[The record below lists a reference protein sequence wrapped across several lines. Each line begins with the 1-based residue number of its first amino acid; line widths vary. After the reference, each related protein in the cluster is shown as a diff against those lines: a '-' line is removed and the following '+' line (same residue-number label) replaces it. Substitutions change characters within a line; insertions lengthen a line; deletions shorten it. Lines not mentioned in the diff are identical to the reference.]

1 MFSLITE
8 TGAALFINLPDS
20 ISNFIITTEN
30 PDQIQF
36 SYLDIDDN
44 SVNIYDLELDEVN
57 SYFQFNQNDNVEHV
71 LIATSNYSGDPSTE
85 SSFSIQINQT
95 ALGDINY
102 DGLINVLDA
111 VLIINFI
118 IYIENPT
125 NEQFIAS
132 DINNDTSLDILDV
145 VLLINL
151 IIDR

>member
-1 MFSLITE
+1 M
-8 TGAALFINLPDS
+8 
-20 ISNFIITTEN
+20 
-30 PDQIQF
+30 
-36 SYLDIDDN
+36 
-44 SVNIYDLELDEVN
+44 
-57 SYFQFNQNDNVEHV
+57 
-71 LIATSNYSGDPSTE
+71 
-85 SSFSIQINQT
+85 
-95 ALGDINY
+95 GDINY

>member
-1 MFSLITE
+1 MEEIFLNKKILLTRSLKE
-8 TGAALFINLPDS
+8 SKEFKKLLLKA
-20 ISNFIITTEN
+20 NFPGKVVIFPLLE
-30 PDQIQF
+30 IQ
-36 SYLDIDDN
+36 YLEPK
-44 SVNIYDLELDEVN
+44 LELENYD
-57 SYFQFNQNDNVEHV
+57 V
-71 LIATSNYSGDPSTE
+71 LIATSNYSDSPSTE

-132 DINNDTSLDILDV
+132 DINNDTSLDVLDV

-151 IIDR
+151 IINR